1 MSGCWSIGFNNQ
13 NMLVTIRPDG
23 TVQANVG
30 LSDIRTALAVR
41 SDNDADFPADK
52 GWYKVGTLLFLI
64 VGGSRGVKLGHNK
77 VQMVVF

>member
-30 LSDIRTALAVR
+30 HSDIRTALAVR

-52 GWYKVGTLLFLI
+52 GWYKVHFFALLVSYMKYFPF
-64 VGGSRGVKLGHNK
+64 K
-77 VQMVVF
+77 